1 MDFVQV
7 LNTALEFIRVV
18 DVLDFRPPPPEY
30 TFRSLEPLY
39 TTSIQHY
46 QELCEKK
53 YAEITSPK
61 SAEHGEGADLRN
73 HRFVELE
80 GLLEKHS
87 IIQSFI
93 WNKID

>member
-1 MDFVQV
+1 MDFIHV
-7 LNTALEFIRVV
+7 LNTALEFICLV

-30 TFRSLEPLY
+30 TFRRLEPLY

-61 SAEHGEGADLRN
+61 TAEDGEDPDLWN
-73 HRFVELE
+73 HRFAEVE
-80 GLLEKHS
+80 GLLETHS
-87 IIQSFI
+87 IIQFFI

>member
-61 SAEHGEGADLRN
+61 TAEDGEGPDLRN
-73 HRFVELE
+73 HRFAELE

-93 WNKID
+93 WHKID